1 MKGFF
6 GGNNEEVRK
15 ALKIAW
21 PAVLESF
28 CVALVGMIDS
38 FMVSKL
44 GPSAVSSVGLTTQP
58 KFLGLAIFI
67 AVNIAVSAVVARRK
81 GEQDKESANR
91 VLLIALTFTFVMGII
106 VSVVAVKNA
115 GFFMELS
122 GSNAETHDG
131 AVAYFQIIM
140 GGIMFSLIS
149 LVINAA
155 LRGAGNTKI
164 AMITNLTSNGVNLVG
179 NYLLI
184 HGNLGFPALGIK
196 GAAIATVF
204 GTMVAC
210 TLSIISVMK
219 TNQFVSLIYC
229 IKSRLKPK
237 FEDAKSIVKIA
248 INTFTEQILIRVG
261 FMTVSVMAANQG
273 TNDFA
278 AHQVAMNCMALSF
291 SFGDGMQVAAVSL
304 IGQSLGQKNPGLAQK
319 YGWICRR
326 MGMCIAA
333 VLAILYFFGGR
344 LYFGLFFP
352 EEPEIVEIG
361 VKMMRIIG
369 VIVVFQIAQVIY
381 MGCLR
386 GAGDVFFT
394 TIASTI
400 SITCMRPLC
409 SYLFCYIFKIGIL
422 GIWLGLIADQLCRY
436 FLTSWRFKTGKWV
449 NVKI

>member
-1 MKGFF
+1 MKGLFH
-6 GGNNEEVRK
+6 GNEEEVRK

-28 CVALVGMIDS
+28 CVARVGMIDS
-38 FMVSKL
+38 LMVSKL
-44 GPSAVSSVGLTTQP
+44 GPSAVSSVGITTQP
-58 KFLGLAIFI
+58 KFLGLAMFI

-81 GEQDKESANR
+81 GEQDKDSANR
-91 VLLIALTFTFVMGII
+91 VLLIALMFTIVMGAV
-106 VSVVAVKNA
+106 VSIVAVTNA
-115 GFFMELS
+115 DFFMKLS
-122 GSNAETHDG
+122 GSNSETHDG

-140 GGIMFSLIS
+140 GGIMFNLVS

-184 HGNLGFPALGIK
+184 HGNFGFPALGIR

-210 TLSIISVMK
+210 TLSVISVMK
-219 TNQFVSLIYC
+219 KDQFVSLIYC
-229 IKSRLKPK
+229 IRSKLRPK
-237 FEDAKSIVKIA
+237 LEDAKSIVKIA
-248 INTFTEQILIRVG
+248 VNTFTEQIFIRIG

-304 IGQSLGQKNPGLAQK
+304 IGQSLGQKNPELAKK

-326 MGMCIAA
+326 IGICLAV
-333 VLAILYFFGGR
+333 VLAILYLFCGGVYFR
-344 LYFGLFFP
+344 LYFP
-352 EEPEIVEIG
+352 KEPEIVALG
-361 VKMMRIIG
+361 VKMMRIIAI
-369 VIVVFQIAQVIY
+369 IVTVQIAQVIY

-386 GAGDVFFT
+386 GAGDVLFT

-400 SITCMRPLC
+400 SITCLRPLC
-409 SYLFCYIFKIGIL
+409 SYLFCYVFEIGIL
-422 GIWLGLIADQLCRY
+422 GIWCGLIADQLCRY
-436 FLTSWRFKTGKWV
+436 ILTSWRFKTGKWV
-449 NVKI
+449 HVKL

>member
-6 GGNNEEVRK
+6 GGNKEEVRK
-15 ALKIAW
+15 AVKIAW

-81 GEQDKESANR
+81 GEQDKDSANR
-91 VLLIALTFTFVMGII
+91 VLLIALIFTVLMGAVISII
-106 VSVVAVKNA
+106 AVSNA
-115 GFFMELS
+115 DFFMKLS
-122 GSNAETHDG
+122 GSNAETHEG
-131 AVAYFQIIM
+131 AVVYFQIIM
-140 GGIMFSLIS
+140 GGIMFNLIS

-164 AMITNLTSNGVNLVG
+164 AMVTNLTSNGVNLVG

-184 HGNLGFPALGIK
+184 HGNFGFPALGIK

-219 TNQFVSLIYC
+219 PNQFVSLIYC
-229 IKSRLKPK
+229 IKSKLRPK
-237 FEDAKSIVKIA
+237 FADAKSIIKIA
-248 INTFTEQILIRVG
+248 MNTFTEQVLIRIG

-304 IGQSLGQKNPGLAQK
+304 IGQSLGQKNPELAK
-319 YGWICRR
+319 RYGWICRR

-333 VLAILYFFGGR
+333 VLAVLYFFGGR
-344 LYFGLFFP
+344 LYFGLYFP
-352 EEPEIVEIG
+352 KEPEIVAIG

-386 GAGDVFFT
+386 GAGDVLFT

-409 SYLFCYIFKIGIL
+409 SYLFCYILKVGIL
-422 GIWLGLIADQLCRY
+422 GIWMGLIADQLCRY
-436 FLTSWRFKTGKWV
+436 FLTSWRFKTGKWMH
-449 NVKI
+449 VKL